1 MNADIVDIRDFYATR
16 LGEAA
21 VRSVSAALAPIWK
34 PISQERL
41 VGLGYVTPYL
51 DKLAPDAERALAFMP
66 AAQGAVNWPPH
77 GRSLTALVHPA
88 DLPLGDACIDRI
100 LMVHA
105 LEFAESPTE
114 MLNEAW
120 RVLAPGGRLVLVL
133 PSRRGVWTRFEHTPF
148 GSGRPWSRGQAT
160 QLLRETMF
168 TPSGFSQALH
178 FPPFRRAGFLNLVPL
193 WDRVGRRAWPLFSGA
208 IVLEATKLVYR
219 GIPVSNGE
227 KQRLKRL
234 RPVLVPQGAPALHR
248 EPLDTPPLLAPPP
261 GSGGEPA

>member
-21 VRSVSAALAPIWK
+21 VRSVSTALEPIWK

-41 VGLGYVTPYL
+41 VGIGYVTPYL
-51 DKLAPDAERALAFMP
+51 DKLSRDAERALAFMP
-66 AAQGAVNWPPH
+66 AAQGATNWPPQ

-88 DLPLGDACIDRI
+88 ELPLGDACIDRI

-160 QLLRETMF
+160 RLLRETMF
-168 TPSGFSQALH
+168 TPSGFSEALH
-178 FPPFRRAGFLNLVPL
+178 FPPFRRAGLLNLVGV
-193 WDRVGRRAWPLFSGA
+193 WDRIGRRCWPLFCGA
-208 IVLEATKLVYR
+208 IILEATKLVYR
-219 GIPVSNGE
+219 GIPVTHGE

-234 RPVLVPQGAPALHR
+234 RPVLVPHGAPALHR
-248 EPLDTPPLLAPPP
+248 EAEAARPPP
-261 GSGGEPA
+261 GPGGEPA